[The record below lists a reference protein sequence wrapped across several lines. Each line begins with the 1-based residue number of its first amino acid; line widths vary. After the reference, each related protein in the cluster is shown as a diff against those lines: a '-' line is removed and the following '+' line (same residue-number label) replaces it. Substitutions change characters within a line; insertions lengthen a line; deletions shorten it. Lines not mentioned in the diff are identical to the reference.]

1 MITKAKLQQFIKTS
15 PLLLAAITLLFWLS
29 FQEEGTNIQPVQLS
43 DNNAPDLVLINS
55 VSTHYDESGHQQ
67 YRLTASQIDHFQ
79 ESHIALLE
87 MPHLVNH
94 ANDAQWQAKALSGR
108 ADLNS
113 DTLFLKDQVKI
124 DKVSTTETISLR
136 TSELSIDTKNN
147 TAENDVLT
155 VIHSGPSYI
164 ESHGF
169 FTDLN
174 TSETLLKSN
183 VRGTHDVQ
191 K

>member
-1 MITKAKLQQFIKTS
+1 MITKAKIKQILKTS
-15 PLLLAAITLLFWLS
+15 PLLLAAVALLFWLS
-29 FQEEGTNIQPVQLS
+29 FQEEGNNIQPAPPTDDS
-43 DNNAPDLVLINS
+43 APDLILINS
-55 VSTHYDESGHQQ
+55 VSTHYDETGQQQ
-67 YRLTASQIDHFQ
+67 YQLTATKIDHFQ

-87 MPHLVNH
+87 KPYLINQ
-94 ANDAQWQAKALSGR
+94 AEDAQWQANALSGR

-124 DKVSTTETISLR
+124 DKVTATQTVSLR
-136 TSELSIDTKNN
+136 TSELTIDTQKN

-155 VIHSGPSYI
+155 VIHSGPSFI
-164 ESHGF
+164 ESRGF
-169 FTDLN
+169 FTDFN

>member
-1 MITKAKLQQFIKTS
+1 MITKAKIKQILKSS
-15 PLLLAAITLLFWLS
+15 PLLLAAVALLFWLS
-29 FQEEGTNIQPVQLS
+29 FQEEGNNIQPAPPTDDS
-43 DNNAPDLVLINS
+43 APDLILINS
-55 VSTHYDESGHQQ
+55 VSTHYDETGQQQ
-67 YRLTASQIDHFQ
+67 YQLTATKIDHFQ

-87 MPHLVNH
+87 KPYLINQ
-94 ANDAQWQAKALSGR
+94 AEDAQWQANALSGR

-124 DKVSTTETISLR
+124 DKVTATQTVSLR
-136 TSELSIDTKNN
+136 TSELTIDTQKN

-155 VIHSGPSYI
+155 VIHSGPSFI
-164 ESHGF
+164 ESRGF
-169 FTDLN
+169 FTDFN